1 MDRTKTRACLI
12 LAVLLS
18 GCGGARRIT
27 VGSKNFTE
35 QLVLGEIIAQ
45 HVERRLNN
53 KVDRTLNLGGTLLT
67 HQALLNGQIDLYPEY
82 SGTALTEILKQKAD
96 TTDASIVLERVRN
109 QYRNIRLEWLEPL
122 GFNNPFAMVV
132 RGEDARA
139 HNWQT
144 LSDAES
150 FADGFTLG
158 AGYEFQQRPDGYSNL
173 TRTYKIRWR
182 APPKAMD
189 LGLLYKALQEKQ
201 VSMVAGNTT
210 DGVLSKIDAK
220 ILKDDRGAFPPYHAA
235 IVVRAEALE
244 QYPGLRK
251 ALDELGGKFSEET
264 VRKLNHAVDSEGRQL
279 RDVAAEFLKTLP

>member
-1 MDRTKTRACLI
+1 M
-12 LAVLLS
+12 LAVLLG
-18 GCGGARRIT
+18 GCGGPRRLT

-45 HVERRLNN
+45 HVERRLST
-53 KVDRTLNLGGTLLT
+53 KVNRTLNLGGTLLS

-96 TTDASIVLERVRN
+96 TTDAGIVLERVRN
-109 QYRNIRLEWLEPL
+109 EYRNLRLEWLEPL

-144 LSDAES
+144 LSDAEA

-182 APPKAMD
+182 AAPKSMD

-201 VSMVAGNTT
+201 VSMVAGNAT

-220 ILKDDRGAFPPYHAA
+220 ILRDDRGAFPPYYAA
-235 IVVRAEALE
+235 IVVRTEALE
-244 QYPGLRK
+244 QFPGLRK
-251 ALDELGGKFSEET
+251 ALDELSGKFSEDT
-264 VRKLNHAVDSEGRQL
+264 VRKLNHAVDTEGRQL
-279 RDVAAEFLKTLP
+279 RDVATEFLKQLP